1 MAMMMTGRVLLVC
14 ALCVLWCGVGCGFAK
29 EEETQDEFCNS
40 TYLEFLNLLAN
51 KNDAE
56 LKEKY
61 CKNEDDETK
70 CVNTLKNN
78 IADAMKKEKTEEDN
92 AADRDPNVAHALGV
106 PVGSSTKK
114 SSTAAGVNN
123 AGVSPPITPTLK
135 VEGDVDAKVNSPVG
149 GAGPQPRSDDVR
161 SETERSHLSEAEG
174 SNQHS
179 VDVQYATIHS
189 KDEETPQTG
198 LQSTEAREGTEEA
211 PAPSQDPPNTDES
224 HEDKSRKVAAPGTI
238 PAENTSSGSNQEQNI
253 PVFILPVAV
262 TPPAAWINEGPEK
275 NFQNAQISD
284 ATLKDEGQHRE
295 STAGNEYGTTVQ
307 SAAEQSNTTTPGDS
321 DDSTAAAAAVQPED
335 GMESNPAKND
345 LSPPS
350 TEDAAQLSTAPD
362 AEDAS
367 NSEENTNSQSAGN
380 LNVIIA
386 TVTQRNNTTKPTDSD
401 SDGSTAVS
409 HTTSPLLLLLFVACA
424 AAAAVVVA

>member
-1 MAMMMTGRVLLVC
+1 MAMMMAGRVLLVC

-29 EEETQDEFCNS
+29 EEDTQDEFCNS
-40 TYLEFLNLLAN
+40 TYLEFFNLLAN

-92 AADRDPNVAHALGV
+92 AADRDPNVAHASGV

-161 SETERSHLSEAEG
+161 SETERIHLSEAEG

-224 HEDKSRKVAAPGTI
+224 HEDKSRKVTAPGTI
-238 PAENTSSGSNQEQNI
+238 PAENTSSGSNQEQKSQSSS
-253 PVFILPVAV
+253 PSGSDTTGSLD
-262 TPPAAWINEGPEK
+262 NEGPEK

-307 SAAEQSNTTTPGDS
+307 SAAEQGNTTTPGDS

-386 TVTQRNNTTKPTDSD
+386 TVTQRNDTTKPTDSD

-409 HTTSPLLLLLFVACA
+409 HTTSPLLLLLVACA
-424 AAAAVVVA
+424 AAAAVVAA